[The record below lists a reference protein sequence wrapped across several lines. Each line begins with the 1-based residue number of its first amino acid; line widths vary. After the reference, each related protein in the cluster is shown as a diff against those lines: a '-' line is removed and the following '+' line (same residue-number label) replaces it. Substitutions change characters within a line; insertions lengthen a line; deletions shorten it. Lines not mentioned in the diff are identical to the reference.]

1 VPRRSIA
8 ADNLLGCAK
17 SEDLVA
23 HRRERSLYLASLV
36 AIAALVGCSG
46 SQPNQVE
53 GSFIQPEVPT
63 AKADAPAATETAP
76 ATEEGLTEDQKA
88 QMEIALRRGGE
99 KAANC
104 AKVVPDGPRGEGEVK
119 VTFDG
124 KKGRATDVA
133 VGPPWAGTDVESCIK
148 RSFVGEI
155 VVPFDGELEVP
166 YTVKLPAKPEDAS
179 KTKPGAKPA
188 KDPKK
193 K

>member
-1 VPRRSIA
+1 
-8 ADNLLGCAK
+8 LF
-17 SEDLVA
+17 
-23 HRRERSLYLASLV
+23 LASLV

-46 SQPNQVE
+46 APTQVE
-53 GSFIQPEVPT
+53 GSFIQPEAPV
-63 AKADAPAATETAP
+63 AKTDAPAATDVQPPP
-76 ATEEGLTEDQKA
+76 AEDALTPDQKA

-124 KKGRATDVA
+124 KKGRATDVTM
-133 VGPPWAGTDVESCIK
+133 GPPWAGTEMESCIK

-155 VVPFDGELEVP
+155 IVPFDGELEVP
-166 YTVKLPAKPEDAS
+166 YTVKLPAKAEDPG

-188 KDPKK
+188 KPAPKK
-193 K
+193 

>member
-1 VPRRSIA
+1 M
-8 ADNLLGCAK
+8 
-17 SEDLVA
+17 A
-23 HRRERSLYLASLV
+23 HRRERSLFLASLV

-46 SQPNQVE
+46 APQQVE
-53 GSFIQPEVPT
+53 GSFIQPEVPV
-63 AKADAPAATETAP
+63 AKTNTTAATDVQPPP
-76 ATEEGLTEDQKA
+76 AEDELTPDQKA

-104 AKVVPDGPRGEGEVK
+104 AKVVPDGPRGEGEVT

-133 VGPPWAGTDVESCIK
+133 VGPPWAGTEMESCIK

-155 VVPFDGELEVP
+155 IVPFDGELLVP
-166 YTVKLPAKPEDAS
+166 YIVKLPAKPEDPS

-188 KDPKK
+188 KPAPKK
-193 K
+193 

>member
-1 VPRRSIA
+1 
-8 ADNLLGCAK
+8 LF
-17 SEDLVA
+17 
-23 HRRERSLYLASLV
+23 LASLV

-46 SQPNQVE
+46 APAQVE
-53 GSFIQPEVPT
+53 GSFIQPEMPV
-63 AKADAPAATETAP
+63 AKTDGPAATDVQPPP
-76 ATEEGLTEDQKA
+76 AEDELTPDQKA

-124 KKGRATDVA
+124 KKGRATDVTM
-133 VGPPWAGTDVESCIK
+133 GPPWAGTEMESCIK

-155 VVPFDGELEVP
+155 IVPFDGELEVP
-166 YTVKLPAKPEDAS
+166 YTVKLPAKAEDPS

-188 KDPKK
+188 KPAPKK
-193 K
+193 

>member
-1 VPRRSIA
+1 VR
-8 ADNLLGCAK
+8 AK

-23 HRRERSLYLASLV
+23 HRRERSLYLAALV
-36 AIAALVGCSG
+36 ATAALVGCAAAAPK
-46 SQPNQVE
+46 QE
-53 GSFIQPEVPT
+53 EATFIQAEVPV
-63 AKADAPAATETAP
+63 AKADAPAAEVKPPSEDELTA
-76 ATEEGLTEDQKA
+76 DQKA

-166 YTVKLPAKPEDAS
+166 YTVKLPPKPEEPG
-179 KTKPGAKPA
+179 KPGKPGAKPA
-188 KDPKK
+188 PAAKDPKK